1 MTDDQPPQPTKKR
14 VHSEKRKRTKA
25 TTHRWLQDEFNA
37 VSEKARDAGLSFGAY
52 VRAAALGDAGPRAQ
66 RRLPVVEENVLRV
79 LALHGKYGNNMNQ
92 IAYQLNAHSDFAGA
106 AQYEQGLVEW
116 REIRDAMLELLNR
129 VPEDPAAPP
138 TGAMPATPSPDGNSN
153 HPPGA

>member
-1 MTDDQPPQPTKKR
+1 MTDEQTVKPEKKR
-14 VHSEKRKRTKA
+14 RHSEKRQRTKP
-25 TTHRWLQDEFNA
+25 TSHRWLQDEFNA

-52 VRAAALGDAGPRAQ
+52 VRAAALGDTGPRAQ

-106 AQYEQGLVEW
+106 AQYEKGLVEW
-116 REIRDAMLELLNR
+116 REIRDAMLELLKR
-129 VPEDPAAPP
+129 VPEDPPAATAPEVR
-138 TGAMPATPSPDGNSN
+138 SN
-153 HPPGA
+153 FLPPGGSPNQPQE

>member
-1 MTDDQPPQPTKKR
+1 MTDEQTGQPEKKR
-14 VHSEKRKRTKA
+14 RHSEKRQRTKA

-52 VRAAALGDAGPRAQ
+52 IRAAALGDAGPRAQ

-106 AQYEQGLVEW
+106 AQYEKGLVEW
-116 REIRDAMLELLNR
+116 REIRDAMLELLKR
-129 VPEDPAAPP
+129 VPEALPDAPTAQVRSGFLP
-138 TGAMPATPSPDGNSN
+138 PGGASN
-153 HPPGA
+153 HPQG